1 MLRFLK
7 LNPINWIFMVALPA
21 ILLVLGLPDVSL
33 GDFALRIS
41 PPNFE
46 FKAKPGQIVRDTI
59 SIENTDIKRGTY
71 TVRTADWELNDN
83 GGVTMYPADQPI
95 TSTSCRPWTRIERKT
110 LSLAPNRPKRYRFEV
125 HVPNDAPD
133 GECRFAIVIA
143 PSADNAGAMSMGSL
157 NVPVVGSIAV
167 IVYVTV
173 GDAAA
178 ELSLTEAKRVNM
190 GKKDVVVVRLRNSG
204 NAHARPFGSL
214 NVKDAKG
221 KSAELLIVPFPVLA
235 GRTWDIQLAVD
246 PRLSGI
252 ESLDALTFPISLKGL
267 VEWDGGKLKID
278 TVAE

>member
-7 LNPINWIFMVALPA
+7 LNPINWIFMVTLPA

-46 FKAKPGQIVRDTI
+46 FKAKPGQIIRDTI
-59 SIENTDIKRGTY
+59 SIENTDIKSGTY

-95 TSTSCRPWTRIERKT
+95 ASTSCRPWTRIERKT
-110 LSLAPNRPKRYRFEV
+110 LSLAPNRSKRYRFEV
-125 HVPNDAPD
+125 HDPHDAPD
-133 GECRFAIVIA
+133 GEWRFAIVIA
-143 PSADNAGAMSMGSL
+143 PSADNAKTMSMGSL

-178 ELSLTEAKRVNM
+178 DLSLTEAKRVNM
-190 GKKDVVVVRLRNSG
+190 GTKDVVVVRLRNSG

-214 NVKDAKG
+214 KVRDAKG
-221 KSAELLIVPFPVLA
+221 KSAELLIVPFPILP

-252 ESLDALTFPISLKGL
+252 ESMDALTYPISLKGL
-267 VEWDGGKLKID
+267 VEWDGGNLKID